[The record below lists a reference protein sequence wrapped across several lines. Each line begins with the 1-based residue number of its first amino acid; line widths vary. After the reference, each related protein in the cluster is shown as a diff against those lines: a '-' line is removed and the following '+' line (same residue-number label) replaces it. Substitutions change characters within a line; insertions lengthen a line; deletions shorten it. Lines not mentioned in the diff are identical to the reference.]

1 MTKTGIRSEPLAGR
15 RGAVTVEVALTLPV
29 FAIFLAGLMEF
40 GHVFMVSN
48 TLNAA
53 ARSGA
58 RLGAVEGVTTSQV
71 LSRVNTVV
79 SKTFPSGKA
88 TAIVRDASVFDT
100 AGVNPTTI
108 NFDTLP
114 SKDLS
119 TAKTGDLFAVQVRV
133 SYTSVALPPYWFNGQ
148 NITGMALVRHE

>member
-1 MTKTGIRSEPLAGR
+1 M
-15 RGAVTVEVALTLPV
+15 
-29 FAIFLAGLMEF
+29 
-40 GHVFMVSN
+40 
-48 TLNAA
+48 
-53 ARSGA
+53 
-58 RLGAVEGVTTSQV
+58 
-71 LSRVNTVV
+71 
-79 SKTFPSGKA
+79 
-88 TAIVRDASVFDT
+88 FDT
-100 AGVNPTTI
+100 AGVSPTTI